1 MTDKLGMNLVRVI
14 DSEEAQG
21 NPNGPPPLIKVVTP
35 SGKVGYVASDAIMP
49 IAFDQLCYV
58 KDGGSWKITGYAGGG
73 D

>member
-1 MTDKLGMNLVRVI
+1 M
-14 DSEEAQG
+14 
-21 NPNGPPPLIKVVTP
+21 KVVTP